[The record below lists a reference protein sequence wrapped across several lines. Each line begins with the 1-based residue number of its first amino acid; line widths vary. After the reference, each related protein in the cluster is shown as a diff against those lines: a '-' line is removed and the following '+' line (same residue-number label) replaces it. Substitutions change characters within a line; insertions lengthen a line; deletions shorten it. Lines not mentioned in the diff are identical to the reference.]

1 VLLRRLQDVL
11 EQEAEQADSSGRL
24 PVRSLGGR
32 LALERVSLFY
42 GDAPNRPVL
51 DDVSFELEPGMSLGL
66 VGRSGSGKSSLL
78 RCLAGLMMP
87 TSGRILYDGVDL
99 RELRWDE
106 LRRRIGYVLQE
117 PYLFDDSIAANI
129 ALGETSPDWGRICRA
144 AEIAD
149 AAEFIQNLPLGY
161 MTKVGDSGLRLSG
174 GQAQRVAIARA
185 LYHEPPVLLFDE
197 ATSALDTESER
208 TVKENLERV
217 MTDRTTV
224 IVAHR
229 LSTVRD
235 ADVIG
240 VLDHGQLVE
249 WGSHEELMARGGLYF
264 HLNMVQVEA

>member
-1 VLLRRLQDVL
+1 LC
-11 EQEAEQADSSGRL
+11 
-24 PVRSLGGR
+24 
-32 LALERVSLFY
+32 Y

-51 DDVSFELEPGMSLGL
+51 DGVSFELEPGMSLGL

-78 RCLAGLMMP
+78 RCLAGLLMP

-99 RELRWDE
+99 RELRWSD

-117 PYLFDDSIAANI
+117 PYLFDDSIAFNI
-129 ALGETSPDWGRICRA
+129 ALGETKPDWDKIYRA

-149 AAEFIQNLPLGY
+149 AAEFIQTLPLGY

-185 LYHEPPVLLFDE
+185 LYHEPPVVLFDE

-208 TVKENLERV
+208 TVKENLDRV
-217 MTDRTTV
+217 MADRTTV

-229 LSTVRD
+229 LSTVRAAD
-235 ADVIG
+235 AIG

-249 WGSHEELMARGGLYF
+249 WGSHEELMAREGLYF

>member
-1 VLLRRLQDVL
+1 MT
-11 EQEAEQADSSGRL
+11 EWTYANWIGASCADGSGTSSRSPTCSTTRSPTISPSGR
-24 PVRSLGGR
+24 
-32 LALERVSLFY
+32 A
-42 GDAPNRPVL
+42 D
-51 DDVSFELEPGMSLGL
+51 
-66 VGRSGSGKSSLL
+66 
-78 RCLAGLMMP
+78 
-87 TSGRILYDGVDL
+87 RIY
-99 RELRWDE
+99 
-106 LRRRIGYVLQE
+106 
-117 PYLFDDSIAANI
+117 
-129 ALGETSPDWGRICRA
+129 RA

-149 AAEFIQNLPLGY
+149 AAEFIQNLPLSY

-208 TVKENLERV
+208 TVKENLARV
-217 MTDRTTV
+217 MTDRTSV

-249 WGSHEELMARGGLYF
+249 WGSHEELMAREGLYF